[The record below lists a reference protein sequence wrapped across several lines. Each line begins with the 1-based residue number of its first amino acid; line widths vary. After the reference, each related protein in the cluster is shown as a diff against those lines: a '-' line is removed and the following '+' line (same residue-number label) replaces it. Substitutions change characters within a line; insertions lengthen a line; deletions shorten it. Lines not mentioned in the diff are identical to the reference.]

1 MGRGWWV
8 WVRAARA
15 AGIAKAVAFALLA
28 ACHPLGVGPAPPP
41 PSVDALAALAPGLDP
56 TVLRLALRASRCAA
70 RAGLVAEPG
79 LLTVIDYTRPS
90 TEPRLWVLDLTTR
103 TLRHRELVAHGRGT
117 GELYAARFSNDA
129 GSTQSSLGL
138 FVTGAPYV
146 GRHGRSLRLVGLEP
160 GVNDHAVARAIVLH
174 GADYV
179 SAAFA
184 ADQGRLGRSHGC
196 PAVRSDVAAAVIDVI
211 AGGTPLFAY
220 YPDPA
225 WLEHSRFL
233 GAACVDDGAK
243 P

>member
-1 MGRGWWV
+1 MGPGWWF
-8 WVRAARA
+8 WARGARA
-15 AGIAKAVAFALLA
+15 AGIASAVAFALLA
-28 ACHPLGVGPAPPP
+28 ACHPVGVGHAPPP
-41 PSVDALAALAPGLDP
+41 PSADALAAIAPGLDP

-70 RAGLVAEPG
+70 RAGLVAAPG
-79 LLTVIDYTRPS
+79 RLTVIDYTRPS
-90 TEPRLWVLDLTTR
+90 TEPRLWVVDLTTR
-103 TLRHRELVAHGRGT
+103 TLRHRELVAYGRGT

-129 GSTQSSLGL
+129 GSLQSSLGL
-138 FVTGAPYV
+138 FVTGEPYV
-146 GRHGRSLRLVGLEP
+146 GRHGPSLPLVGLEP
-160 GVNDHAVARAIVLH
+160 GVNDHAVAREIVLH

-196 PAVRSDVAAAVIDVI
+196 PAVRSDAAATLIDAI

-220 YPDPA
+220 YPDPS

-233 GAACVDDGAK
+233 GTACVDDGAA